1 MRYFEA
7 LLLSTMFIGVV
18 VVTSVYAGREW
29 MRMEYEQQGM
39 EVALDAVNAP
49 QYSVIKVPTVERL
62 EEVVLVSSVVPDNG
76 TLAAA
81 NKNPLN
87 VKTAKNNP
95 WVGEIGVD
103 EFGHAK
109 FSSWEY
115 GMRAAVLTLRSYAL
129 RHDINTIDGIVNRF
143 AEGNRDEYKAFI
155 AKRLGIGTD
164 EAFDIIRR
172 MPDLIRAMARFECGQ
187 TLPEELFA
195 PYDILAKI

>member
-7 LLLSTMFIGVV
+7 LLLSVMFIGVV

-29 MRMEYEQQGM
+29 MRMEYEQQNKA
-39 EVALDAVNAP
+39 VATP
-49 QYSVIKVPTVERL
+49 PCSIIKVPTVERL

-87 VKTAKNNP
+87 VKTTKSNP

-115 GMRAAVLTLRSYAL
+115 GMRAAVLTLRSYAM

>member
-1 MRYFEA
+1 MKFFDA
-7 LLLSTMFIGVV
+7 LLLSIAFIGTVV
-18 VVTSVYAGREW
+18 ITSVYVGREW
-29 MRMEYEQQGM
+29 MRAEYERQGI
-39 EVALDAVNAP
+39 VKTLDDTR
-49 QYSVIKVPTVERL
+49 YSVISVPTVKHL
-62 EEVVLVSSVVPDNG
+62 EEIVLVSSVVPDNG

-87 VKTAKNNP
+87 VKTTKNNP

-103 EFGHAK
+103 EQGHAK

-129 RHDINTIDGIVNRF
+129 RHDINTISGIVNRF

-155 AKRLGIGTD
+155 AKRLGIGAD